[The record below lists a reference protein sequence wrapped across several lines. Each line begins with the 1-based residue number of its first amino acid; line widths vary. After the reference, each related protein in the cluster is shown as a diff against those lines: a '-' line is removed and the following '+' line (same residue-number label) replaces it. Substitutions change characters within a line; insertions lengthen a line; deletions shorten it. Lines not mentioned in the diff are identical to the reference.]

1 MAILPLNVNRTTQSM
16 NQTLEFILL
25 IVVTMSIG
33 GVLVIYGTDRFA
45 ETAMSYHDFAEQAKV
60 RSGQS
65 IAVTYLCQ
73 NNSTNAVS
81 GTMVNTGLH
90 DIEIFAAL
98 ADGTVLCT
106 NGDPGNACPGIEFA
120 LEHYGTPVGNAAD
133 PFVPEQIANFTT
145 GTEPVTDAMRLVTTS
160 GKLFPIPVSNVTAT
174 C

>member
-1 MAILPLNVNRTTQSM
+1 MAIFPLNVNRTTQSM
-16 NQTLEFILL
+16 NQTLEFLLL

-33 GVLVIYGTDRFA
+33 APLVIYGTDRFA
-45 ETAMSYHDFAEQAKV
+45 DTAMSYHDFAEQAKV

-73 NNSTNAVS
+73 NNSTNVVS

-106 NGDPGNACPGIEFA
+106 NGDPGNMCPGTDFA
-120 LEHYGTPVGNAAD
+120 LENYGTPVGNAVD
-133 PFVPEQIANFTT
+133 PFMPEQIANFTT

>member
-1 MAILPLNVNRTTQSM
+1 MAIFPLNVNQTPQSM
-16 NQTLEFILL
+16 NQTLEFLLL

-33 GVLVIYGTDRFA
+33 APLVIYGTDRFA
-45 ETAMSYHDFAEQAKV
+45 DTAMSYHDFAEQAKV

-73 NNSTNAVS
+73 NNSTAVN
-81 GTMVNTGLH
+81 GTVVNTGLH

-98 ADGTVLCT
+98 ADGIVLCT
-106 NGDPGNACPGIEFA
+106 NGDPNNMCPGTDFT
-120 LEHYGTPVGNAAD
+120 LENYGTPVGKAGN

-145 GTEPVTDAMRLVTTS
+145 TKPVTDAMRLVTTS